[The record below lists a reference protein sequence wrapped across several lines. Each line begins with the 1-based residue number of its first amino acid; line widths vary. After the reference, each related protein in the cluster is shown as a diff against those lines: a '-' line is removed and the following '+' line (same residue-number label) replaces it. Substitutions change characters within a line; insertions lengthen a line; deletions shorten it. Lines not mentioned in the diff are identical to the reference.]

1 MKDITEGKLRAAPT
15 KLGQPQVNGNIDTL
29 TVSPDGSRIVF
40 SVLFNAASGS
50 PRAQLM
56 SIRSDGGGGEQML
69 TDGSTLD
76 IMPSCTPDGTRIVFS
91 SNRATNR
98 MSVWEMAASGAPGM
112 TQLTTGDNNDLWPV
126 IDSDPKPRLF
136 YQAHLDMRD
145 LPKLFMTQLGTVART
160 DLTHL
165 GGTQPRISPKAD
177 TLIFAAPNAKTG
189 KRDLFRMPDSGGV
202 PENMTNTPDIDEFDP
217 AWSSDGTRIAFVSD
231 RGMDADKRANYDI
244 WTIDAANSTQPT
256 QVTANGS
263 WDDSPTWDPSGDAI
277 YFRSNRGGEWAIWKI
292 NMR

>member
-1 MKDITEGKLRAAPT
+1 
-15 KLGQPQVNGNIDTL
+15 
-29 TVSPDGSRIVF
+29 
-40 SVLFNAASGS
+40 
-50 PRAQLM
+50 
-56 SIRSDGGGGEQML
+56 
-69 TDGSTLD
+69 
-76 IMPSCTPDGTRIVFS
+76 
-91 SNRATNR
+91 